1 MGGLEYVDSLVLQE
15 PPHWHNETMQVWRA
29 MEAAADAGLTRQLG
43 VSNVD
48 TMNDLR
54 RLHCDARIK
63 PAVVQQKF
71 GPFRQYEGEMVHWCA
86 KTGVVFQSFSTLTAN
101 WDAIN
106 SENTKCTGLKYGV
119 APPVLFFRY
128 VMGTGVVPLIGT
140 SNEEHMMEDLS
151 AIEVPL
157 KAKDA
162 ANIMEDMSNAA
173 VGKQFREE
181 SGDAWEPWRLF
192 KLEEMIKN
200 LRKQHEKKEKRK
212 ELWGRPGQK
221 VRRALRKATP
231 RQRKNILRRWNKTR
245 ARALLAGKAEAE

>member
-1 MGGLEYVDSLVLQE
+1 MG
-15 PPHWHNETMQVWRA
+15 
-29 MEAAADAGLTRQLG
+29 
-43 VSNVD
+43 
-48 TMNDLR
+48 
-54 RLHCDARIK
+54 
-63 PAVVQQKF
+63 
-71 GPFRQYEGEMVHWCA
+71 
-86 KTGVVFQSFSTLTAN
+86 
-101 WDAIN
+101 
-106 SENTKCTGLKYGV
+106 
-119 APPVLFFRY
+119 
-128 VMGTGVVPLIGT
+128 
-140 SNEEHMMEDLS
+140 
-151 AIEVPL
+151 
-157 KAKDA
+157 A

-245 ARALLAGKAEAE
+245 ARALLARKAEAERKAAEEEEEEEEKEEEEEEGKKKQ